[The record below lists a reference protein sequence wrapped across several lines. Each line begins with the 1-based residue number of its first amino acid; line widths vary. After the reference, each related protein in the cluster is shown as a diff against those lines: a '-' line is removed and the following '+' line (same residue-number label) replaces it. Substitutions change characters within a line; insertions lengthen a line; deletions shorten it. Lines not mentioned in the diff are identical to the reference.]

1 MMKSFFFSVR
11 RELPALLAPS
21 CRRLRAAAMK
31 EIASSY
37 RPDRSKRIIAMVQ
50 RLKRTRRRLYHI
62 VTMEGRMVN
71 DLIAFAGIKELR
83 PRRQLT
89 IASQCR
95 KKLLMRLRRIY
106 AKYDFTGL
114 AQEIVDGI
122 TPALEGRSP

>member
-1 MMKSFFFSVR
+1 
-11 RELPALLAPS
+11 
-21 CRRLRAAAMK
+21 MK
-31 EIASSY
+31 EIAANY

-50 RLKRTRRRLYHI
+50 RLKRTRRRLYHT

-95 KKLLMRLRRIY
+95 KRLLMRLRRIF
-106 AKYDFTGL
+106 AKYDFTDL
-114 AQEIVDGI
+114 AQEIVDRI
-122 TPALEGRSP
+122 TPALEGEA